1 MLYKTRFK
9 SWRKGEIRR
18 SATGIVYYY
27 NCNNLS
33 RKVQTLCKASAIIFH
48 NNLYLYKLFFIH
60 WFFTRIKF
68 PMGYASCSLILCR
81 TNENSLYSLV
91 SSTNNIYC
99 LINLLSSSAFSLFRR
114 RRENYNLSLIHISEP
129 TRPY

>member
-9 SWRKGEIRR
+9 SWRKGTIRW

-33 RKVQTLCKASAIIFH
+33 RKVQTLCKASAIIFY
-48 NNLYLYKLFFIH
+48 NNLYLCELFFIH

-68 PMGYASCSLILCR
+68 PMKYASDLYTLRHTNKENIFDHCARRLSHQRIILTYYISLGTYL
-81 TNENSLYSLV
+81 
-91 SSTNNIYC
+91 IYVY
-99 LINLLSSSAFSLFRR
+99 LSSSSHWVFRFFR
-114 RRENYNLSLIHISEP
+114 DWW
-129 TRPY
+129 